1 MVYTAVKYDDGP
13 IAMRFPRGNGYG
25 VTLDDELKEIPIG
38 SWEVLKDG
46 KDAAILT
53 FGTTIPMALE
63 ARKKLEKTGIQAMV
77 VNARFIKPL
86 DEKLLNRIFEK
97 GLPVLTVEEGVLQG
111 GFGSSV
117 LEFAHDNGYSNQIM
131 RLGIPD
137 QFIDHGE
144 VHELLNE
151 IGLTSD
157 HIVQTIRTML
167 QKQKKGLE
175 EFGKR
180 KIGYFAQ

>member
-1 MVYTAVKYDDGP
+1 
-13 IAMRFPRGNGYG
+13 
-25 VTLDDELKEIPIG
+25 
-38 SWEVLKDG
+38 
-46 KDAAILT
+46 
-53 FGTTIPMALE
+53 
-63 ARKKLEKTGIQAMV
+63 
-77 VNARFIKPL
+77 
-86 DEKLLNRIFEK
+86 
-97 GLPVLTVEEGVLQG
+97 
-111 GFGSSV
+111 